1 MQLVTAYVCLD
12 VCAYMDGE
20 CTDVH
25 VSGWMCGCEN
35 VRTHMHILIKKHA
48 RNFQMKEGSDCSAS
62 SVVLFIV
69 NVK

>member
-1 MQLVTAYVCLD
+1 MQLVTVYVC
-12 VCAYMDGE
+12 MDGE
-20 CTDVH
+20 CTD
-25 VSGWMCGCEN
+25 VSGWMCGCES
-35 VRTHMHILIKKHA
+35 VCTHMHILIKKRA